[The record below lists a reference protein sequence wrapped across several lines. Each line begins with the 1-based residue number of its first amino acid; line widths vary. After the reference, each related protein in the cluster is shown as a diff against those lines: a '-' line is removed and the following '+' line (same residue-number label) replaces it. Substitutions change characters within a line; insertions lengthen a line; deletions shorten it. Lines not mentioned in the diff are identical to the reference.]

1 MKTKEELQLLL
12 HSKIDEYNL
21 DTLVNLAI
29 HCEAISLKEYI
40 ETISS
45 IIFDKKEDE
54 YTTTNCGYASHSFPS
69 GHSTNGRK
77 EDNLV
82 VTSCRDFNKSPINA
96 INSIIDGYNRL
107 VKDDSKFPMI
117 ALINKGSKEELHN
130 YELRVGW

>member
-12 HSKIDEYNL
+12 NAKIEDYDL
-21 DTLVNLAI
+21 PTLANLAI
-29 HCEAISLKEYI
+29 YCEAISLKEYI
-40 ETISS
+40 ETIPS
-45 IIFDKKEDE
+45 IIFDKKEDK
-54 YTTTNCGYASHSFPS
+54 YTTTNCGYESHSFPS
-69 GHSTNGRK
+69 GRSTNGRK

-96 INSIIDGYNRL
+96 INSIINGYNRL
-107 VKDDSKFPMI
+107 VKDDNKFPMI

>member
-12 HSKIDEYNL
+12 NAKIEDYDL
-21 DTLVNLAI
+21 LTLANLAI
-29 HCEAISLKEYI
+29 YCEAISLKEYI
-40 ETISS
+40 ETISN
-45 IIFDKKEDE
+45 ITFDKKEDE
-54 YTTTNCGYASHSFPS
+54 YTTNRCGYASHSLVS

-107 VKDDSKFPMI
+107 VKDDNKFPMI
-117 ALINKGSKEELHN
+117 ALIDKGSKEELHN